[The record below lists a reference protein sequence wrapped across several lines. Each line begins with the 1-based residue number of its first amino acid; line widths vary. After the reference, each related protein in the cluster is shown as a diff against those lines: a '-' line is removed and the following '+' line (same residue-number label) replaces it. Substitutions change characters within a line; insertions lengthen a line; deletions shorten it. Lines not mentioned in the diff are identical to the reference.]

1 MPKKKA
7 AREFPARS
15 QATSKQRG
23 WLSDP
28 QTQKPR
34 RGGQLEEASGLHS
47 VELPSAVPR
56 ERTSKK
62 KPLNQPTVTLG
73 LLPHPPGTSA
83 RLLPEPPRKTFS
95 SPSPRP
101 GGTQNSSGDRGGG
114 PRGKNQRRRLRDIV
128 SAPQDSEP
136 RERETPR
143 MRLPCLCLP
152 GLDFF
157 HQVCRTHDG
166 GGALKTGSD
175 EALACGPFLQLQMTF
190 IQFPKAD
197 SCLCSFIIK

>member
-62 KPLNQPTVTLG
+62 KTIKSAHS
-73 LLPHPPGTSA
+73 HPWTSTT
-83 RLLPEPPRKTFS
+83 PPRHQCQITTGATKEDLFFPLPPPWGDPKQQRGSGWGPEGEESEKT
-95 SPSPRP
+95 PTRH
-101 GGTQNSSGDRGGG
+101 
-114 PRGKNQRRRLRDIV
+114 RLR
-128 SAPQDSEP
+128 P
-136 RERETPR
+136 
-143 MRLPCLCLP
+143 
-152 GLDFF
+152 
-157 HQVCRTHDG
+157 
-166 GGALKTGSD
+166 TG
-175 EALACGPFLQLQMTF
+175 F
-190 IQFPKAD
+190 
-197 SCLCSFIIK
+197 